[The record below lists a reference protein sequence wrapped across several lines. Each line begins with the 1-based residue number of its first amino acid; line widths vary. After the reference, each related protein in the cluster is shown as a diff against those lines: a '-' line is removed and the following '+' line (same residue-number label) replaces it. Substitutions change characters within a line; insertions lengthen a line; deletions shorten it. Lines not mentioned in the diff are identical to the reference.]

1 MGKKYELVKN
11 EKIEFNGHTLYRIK
25 ALKDINEYIRKGDFG
40 GYIEK
45 EENLS
50 QEDECFVCENAK
62 VYGDSELSGC
72 ATAMENAV
80 VRDIKSN
87 CATFEGNSFV
97 IADGQFTINGEVE
110 FSGNVKVLARFGSE
124 YIFGDGSCFTGDY
137 VVQLEE
143 GNVIDVSDSD
153 VARDVFNFNY
163 EE

>member
-1 MGKKYELVKN
+1 MSKKYELVKDD
-11 EKIEFNGHTLYRIK
+11 KIEFNGHTLYRIK
-25 ALKDINEYIRKGDFG
+25 ALKDINEYIKKGNLG

-50 QEDECFVCENAK
+50 QEDECFVYGNAK

-80 VRDIKSN
+80 VRDIKSD
-87 CATFEGNSFV
+87 CAAFEGNSIV
-97 IADGQFTINGEVE
+97 IADGQFTINGEVT
-110 FSGNVKVLARFGSE
+110 FSGDVKVLANFGKE
-124 YIFGDGSCFTGDY
+124 YTFGDGSFFTGDY

-143 GNVIDVSDSD
+143 ENVIDVSDSE
-153 VARDVFNFNY
+153 VTRDIFSFNY